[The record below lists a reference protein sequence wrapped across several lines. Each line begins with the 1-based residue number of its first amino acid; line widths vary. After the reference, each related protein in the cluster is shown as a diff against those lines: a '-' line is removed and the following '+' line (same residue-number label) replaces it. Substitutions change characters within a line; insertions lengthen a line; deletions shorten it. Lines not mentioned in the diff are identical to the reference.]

1 MAGRSHVERHM
12 ARFARFVVAG
22 AAWLGLWAWGPAPA
36 WAKPAAVAVKVL
48 VDDEASGYEGWRA
61 MDGNP
66 ATMWHTSWGGGEP
79 RHPHEIVVDLG
90 ASREVS
96 GFGYLPRPG
105 AGNGTIKAYQCYLGD
120 DAKKPGKPIAKGT
133 FPATDGEKVV
143 RFAEKRKGRYFRL
156 RALSEV
162 AGRPWTSI
170 AELRIISGGLAF
182 RAKASASAVRPAPP
196 RRPVDEIECQYEVL
210 RHDLRSRAR
219 FARYA
224 AETYRREA
232 AILPDDRDPLDVILR
247 RTAALLA
254 DIRSMVGAP
263 DLSASAGEL
272 EKLQAAG
279 RTTPV
284 DDVEA
289 RRKLFESACKLRRRI
304 AFSNPLLNF
313 EEILFIKRHRSSF
326 NHMCDQYYGINA
338 QPGGGLFVL
347 SEPFGPNPTLRD
359 VLAESVVRNGR
370 LKGTRLLGGSFLSPD
385 LSFDGKT
392 ILFAYVECTGD
403 RGHHWHTETDKRGY
417 WSIGRC
423 YHIFKV
429 NVDGSGLVQLTDGT
443 WNDFDPCFLPR
454 LPGQRA
460 GGRVAFIS
468 ERRGGYLRCGRTC
481 PTYTLHDMAADGSDI
496 RRLSPHE
503 TNEWHPSVTHEG
515 LIIYT
520 RWDYV
525 DRHGCTAHL
534 PWVTTLDGRDSRSIH
549 GNFTPR
555 RSRPD
560 MEVSIRAIPHS
571 RKYVATG
578 APHHGQAFGSLVLL
592 DPDVEDDD
600 GMSQVKRITPDVGFP
615 ESQGGRQAY
624 GTAWPL
630 SEDYYL
636 CVYDPMTAMAG
647 RRGRQ
652 GRRDWKL
659 FNYGIYLADGFGNK
673 VLVYRDPN
681 IACMSPMPL
690 RPRPMPAV
698 IPQAVA
704 DGPFLPAPAKETPA
718 GRTRD
723 ADATLAVMNVYDGL
737 KPWPEGTTIRA
748 IRVIQLLPMTVPSGG
763 PPHEIGLRLP
773 SAGDSVMPARY
784 VLGTARV
791 EADGSAH
798 FRVPANIEVFFQ
810 AVDANG
816 LAVQSMRSA
825 TYTKPGE
832 RLACQGCHERRYRAP
847 APPKDVPM
855 ALRRPPQR
863 LVSDVEGSNPFSY
876 PRLVQPVLER
886 RCVPCH
892 TKHAGKAPDLS
903 ARVTGRGRNTYYAS
917 YQSLARNYG
926 FWNYHDG
933 HRTTPG
939 QFGARASKLYQMLT
953 AGSHKD
959 RARLTAEEMHRI
971 TLWLDCCSVFYGV
984 YERDGGQAQLAGKA
998 AEPTLE

>member
-1 MAGRSHVERHM
+1 MMTLARSVG
-12 ARFARFVVAG
+12 ATVAL
-22 AAWLGLWAWGPAPA
+22 AVLLAWGPALA
-36 WAKPAAVAVKVL
+36 WGKPAAVIVKVR
-48 VDDEASGYEGWRA
+48 VDDEAPGYEGYRA
-61 MDGNP
+61 IDGNP
-66 ATMWHTSWGGGEP
+66 ATMWHTSYGYGDP
-79 RHPHEIVVDLG
+79 KHPHEIVVDLG

-96 GFGYLPRPG
+96 GFGYMPRPG
-105 AGNGTIKAYQCYLGD
+105 AGNGTIKDYECYLSD
-120 DAKKPGKPIAKGT
+120 DAKKPGKPVAKGT
-133 FPATDGEKVV
+133 FAAADGEKVV
-143 RFAEKRKGRYFRL
+143 EFPDKARGRYFRL

-162 AGRPWTSI
+162 TRKPWTSI

-182 RAKASASAVRPAPP
+182 RAKPSSSTVAAAPAKAPAT
-196 RRPVDEIECQYEVL
+196 EWEYQYEVL
-210 RHDLRSRAR
+210 RQDIRSRAT

-224 AETYRREA
+224 GETYRREA
-232 AILPDDRDPLDVILR
+232 LILESDRDPVDVVLR

-254 DIRSMVGAP
+254 DIRRMSGAP
-263 DLSASAGEL
+263 DLSAPGAEL
-272 EKLQAAG
+272 KELQAAG
-279 RTTPV
+279 AATAV
-284 DDVEA
+284 DDAEG
-289 RRKLFESACKLRRRI
+289 RQKLFERACKVRRKV

-313 EEILFIKRHRSSF
+313 DEILFIKRHRSSF
-326 NHMCDQYYGINA
+326 NHMCDQYYGINSP
-338 QPGGGLFVL
+338 PGGGLFVL
-347 SEPFGPNPTLRD
+347 RDPFGANPKVRD
-359 VLAESVVRNGR
+359 VLAESVVENAR
-370 LKGTRLLGGSFLSPD
+370 LKGTRLLGGSFLSPE
-385 LSFDGKT
+385 LSYDGET
-392 ILFAYVECTGD
+392 ILFAYVECAGD
-403 RGHHWHTETDKRGY
+403 RGHRWHTETDKRGY

-423 YHIFKV
+423 YHVFKV
-429 NVDGSGLVQLTDGT
+429 NADGSGLVQLTDGT
-443 WNDFDPCFLPR
+443 WNDFDPCFLPN
-454 LPGQRA
+454 
-460 GGRVAFIS
+460 GRVAFIS

-503 TNEWHPSVTHEG
+503 TNEWHPSVTHDG

-534 PWVTTLDGRDSRSIH
+534 PWVTTLDGRDSRAIH

-555 RSRPD
+555 RGRPD
-560 MEVSIRAIPHS
+560 MEVSIRAIPRL

-592 DPDVEDDD
+592 DPEVEDDD

-636 CVYDPMTAMAG
+636 CVYDAAAAMGAA

-652 GRRDWKL
+652 GSRNDWKL
-659 FNYGIYLADGFGNK
+659 FNYGIYLVDGFGNRE
-673 VLVYRDPN
+673 LLYRDPE
-681 IACMSPMPL
+681 IACVSPMPL

-698 IPQAVA
+698 IPQAVK
-704 DGPFLPAPAKETPA
+704 DGPFLPAPAKEAPG
-718 GRTRD
+718 GRTRE
-723 ADATLAVMNVYDGL
+723 ADATMAVMNVYDGL
-737 KPWPEGTTIRA
+737 KPWPEGTTIQA

-763 PPHEIGLRLP
+763 PPHEVGLRLP

-791 EADGSAH
+791 EADGSAY

-810 AVDANG
+810 ALDANG

-847 APPKDVPM
+847 APPKIVPL
-855 ALRRPPQR
+855 ALRRPPQG
-863 LVSDVEGSNPFSY
+863 LKGDVEGSNPFSY
-876 PRLVQPVLER
+876 PRLVQPVLEK

-903 ARVTGRGRNTYYAS
+903 ASVTGRGRHTYYAS
-917 YQSLARNYG
+917 YQSLARKYG
-926 FWNYHDG
+926 FWNYHHG

-939 QFGARASKLYQMLT
+939 QFGARASKLYQMLA

-959 RARLTAEEMHRI
+959 RAKLTGEEMHRI

-984 YERDGGQAQLAGKA
+984 YERDGGQAQRAGKV